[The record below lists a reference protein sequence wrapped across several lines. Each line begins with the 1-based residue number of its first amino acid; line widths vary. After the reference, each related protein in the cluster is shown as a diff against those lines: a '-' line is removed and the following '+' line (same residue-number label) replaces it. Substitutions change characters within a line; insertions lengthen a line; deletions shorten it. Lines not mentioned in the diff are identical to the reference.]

1 MTPASLLLRPMR
13 AEDIGP
19 AVQMHQRA
27 FEHGA
32 WSADAM
38 AREFSDHRLSVYYI
52 LECTGEGRQGPDAAP
67 AGMFGC
73 WRMPDEMH
81 LVTICVEP
89 SRQRRGLGRLLVNL
103 ALRLAEREGK
113 TTMHLEA
120 RARNAR
126 ARALYAGLG
135 FREDSVRRRLYANP
149 PDDGILISR
158 EIAPGPERR
167 SPVPLEIDW
176 GGEIERWD
184 ARGPAVYST
193 AASTGGAE

>member
-13 AEDIGP
+13 AEDLGP
-19 AVQMHQRA
+19 AVQMHRRA

-32 WSADAM
+32 WTADAM

-52 LECTGEGRQGPDAAP
+52 LEGRPGPDPAP

-120 RARNAR
+120 RAGNAR
-126 ARALYAGLG
+126 ARALYASLG
-135 FREDSVRRRLYANP
+135 FREDSIRRRLYVNP
-149 PDDGILISR
+149 PDDGVLISR

-167 SPVPLEIDW
+167 SPLPLEIDW
-176 GGEIERWD
+176 DGEIERW
-184 ARGPAVYST
+184 AACGAAVYSA